1 MPENRKRPQRQPRKT
16 AQSAIRPDRRVTLS
30 VPIPERTTLSGAT
43 AFTGSSALATGIVSG
58 HAPTEPVHII
68 ALVALVIATMAY
80 DIARKTLHARQ
91 RT

>member
-16 AQSAIRPDRRVTLS
+16 ANSTVRPDRRVTLS

-80 DIARKTLHARQ
+80 DIARKTLHMRH